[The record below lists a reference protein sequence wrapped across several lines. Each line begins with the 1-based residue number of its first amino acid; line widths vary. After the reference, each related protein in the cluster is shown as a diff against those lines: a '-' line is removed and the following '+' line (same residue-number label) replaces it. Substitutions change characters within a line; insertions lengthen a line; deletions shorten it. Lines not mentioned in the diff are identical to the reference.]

1 MVTRAKRASNNK
13 WDKENMT
20 ILACKVRKDY
30 ADTVKQ
36 QASKRGMSVN
46 AVLLNAVSDFMGESE
61 YDEIEIGFDPKED
74 NFTYEQIKAAA
85 DASGLSVNA
94 WIKGVI
100 RNSLIE

>member
-1 MVTRAKRASNNK
+1 MVTRAKRASNNR

-36 QASKRGMSVN
+36 QATRRGTSVN
-46 AVLLNAVSDFMGESE
+46 AVLLNAVSEFMGKAE
-61 YDEIEIGFDPKED
+61 YDEIEISFDPKED

-85 DASGLSVNA
+85 DASGQSVNS
-94 WIKGVI
+94 WI
-100 RNSLIE
+100 IEAIKDKL

>member
-1 MVTRAKRASNNK
+1 MVTRAKRASNNR

-36 QASKRGMSVN
+36 QATRRGTSVN
-46 AVLLNAVSDFMGESE
+46 AVLLNAVSEFMGKAE
-61 YDEIEIGFDPKED
+61 YDEIEISFDPKED

-85 DASGLSVNA
+85 DASGQSVNS
-94 WIKGVI
+94 WIIDAIKDK
-100 RNSLIE
+100 L

>member
-1 MVTRAKRASNNK
+1 MVTRAKRASNNR

-36 QASKRGMSVN
+36 QASKRGTSVN
-46 AVLLNAVSDFMGESE
+46 AVLLNAVSDFMGKSE
-61 YDEIEIGFDPKED
+61 YDEIEINFDPEED

-85 DASGLSVNA
+85 DASGQSVNS
-94 WIKGVI
+94 WI
-100 RNSLIE
+100 IEAIKDKL

>member
-1 MVTRAKRASNNK
+1 MVTRAKRASNNR

-36 QASKRGMSVN
+36 QATRRGTSVN
-46 AVLLNAVSDFMGESE
+46 AVLLNAVSEFMGKAE
-61 YDEIEIGFDPKED
+61 YDEIEISFDPKED

-85 DASGLSVNA
+85 DASGQSVNS
-94 WIKGVI
+94 WI
-100 RNSLIE
+100 IEAIKDNL

>member
-1 MVTRAKRASNNK
+1 MVTRAERASNNR

-36 QASKRGMSVN
+36 QASKRGTSVN

-61 YDEIEIGFDPKED
+61 YDEIEISFDPKED

-85 DASGLSVNA
+85 DAEGQSVNA
-94 WIKGVI
+94 WIIDAIKDK
-100 RNSLIE
+100 L

>member
-1 MVTRAKRASNNK
+1 MVTRAKRASNNR

-36 QASKRGMSVN
+36 QASKRGTSVN
-46 AVLLNAVSDFMGESE
+46 DVLLNAVSDFMGESE
-61 YDEIEIGFDPKED
+61 YAETKNTFDPKEY

-85 DASGLSVNA
+85 DASGQSVNS
-94 WIKGVI
+94 WI
-100 RNSLIE
+100 IEAIKDKL